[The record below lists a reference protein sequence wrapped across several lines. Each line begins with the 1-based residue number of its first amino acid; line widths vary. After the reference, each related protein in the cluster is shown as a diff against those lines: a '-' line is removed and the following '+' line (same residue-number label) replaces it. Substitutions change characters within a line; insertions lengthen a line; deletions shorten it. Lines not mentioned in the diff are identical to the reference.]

1 MTTDPTAYVKIVSLT
16 CCTTFSFLIE
26 TFHHAGK
33 LLKKEGKELK
43 IASGNPNTVQIHQ
56 ASPS

>member
-1 MTTDPTAYVKIVSLT
+1 MTTDPTTYAKIISLT

-33 LLKKEGKELK
+33 LLKKEEKELK
-43 IASGNPNTVQIHQ
+43 IASGNPGTAQTH
-56 ASPS
+56 